1 MFYLPH
7 VRRIAKL
14 EAELEV
20 NEWLRNLRAKHGPFK
35 TIDTPRPGAYIK
47 FKEERQ

>member
-1 MFYLPH
+1 MYYLPY

-20 NEWLRNLRAKHGPFK
+20 NDWLRKLHAKHGPFK
-35 TIDTPRPGAYIK
+35 AADTPRPGAYIK
-47 FKEERQ
+47 FKEDDE